1 MCSAMNYNAVRLR
14 GYNLIIIKPKSL
26 NYFLFGIILGR
37 GCKYREF
44 WYRVNFHI
52 DWLKS
57 APVFSAGS
65 DDDEGPILYFPQRI
79 LSLTVTLGP
88 GHNLSVCIVDIFQYL
103 RMLIVKCLLLI
114 INIPDSW
121 GPVRWACH
129 RVCCSHD
136 KTFNSPGVTLHSA
149 ATV

>member
-1 MCSAMNYNAVRLR
+1 MNYNAVRLR

-65 DDDEGPILYFPQRI
+65 DDDDEGPILYFPQRI

-88 GHNLSVCIVDIFQYL
+88 GHNLSVCWPRRYFPVLKNVDCK
-103 RMLIVKCLLLI
+103 MLNINEKNVDCKMFI
-114 INIPDSW
+114 INNKYSGFLRPREMSM
-121 GPVRWACH
+121 
-129 RVCCSHD
+129 
-136 KTFNSPGVTLHSA
+136 SPCVLLS
-149 ATV
+149 